1 MRNKGI
7 SLIYVMIF
15 SSVTLFIV
23 STIMIFSVEKNNTI
37 DLLLNEQY
45 NKKIFEKEIMRE
57 KIRIIDDIDRSDLA
71 WKNILCF

>member
-71 WKNILCF
+71 